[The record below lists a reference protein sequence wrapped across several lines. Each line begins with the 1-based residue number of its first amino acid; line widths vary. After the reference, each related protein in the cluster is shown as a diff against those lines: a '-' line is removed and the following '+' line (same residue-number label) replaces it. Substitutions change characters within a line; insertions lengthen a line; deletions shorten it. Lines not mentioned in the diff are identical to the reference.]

1 VTKFVALLRGIN
13 VGGKHVLPMQELREL
28 LAELGCED
36 VATYIQSGNVVFNH
50 SGKPG
55 NLSEDISDAIEAQFG
70 FRPFVLLMSATDF
83 IAVASANPY
92 SSMVVEPKFLHVC
105 FLSELA
111 KQPGI
116 ERMAELAS
124 ATEQYVLTD
133 TALYLSAPDGIG
145 RSKLAHE
152 VETCLGVRTTGRNAR
167 TVGKICE
174 MIESLG

>member
-1 VTKFVALLRGIN
+1 MQDLRG
-13 VGGKHVLPMQELREL
+13 L
-28 LAELGCED
+28 LASLGCEGVD
-36 VATYIQSGNVVFNH
+36 TYIQSGNVVFNH
-50 SGKPG
+50 SGKTG

-70 FRPFVLLMSATDF
+70 FRAFVLLMPATDLM
-83 IAVASANPY
+83 AVASANPF
-92 SSMVVEPKFLHVC
+92 SSTVVEPKFLHVC

-111 KQPGI
+111 KQPDI

-145 RSKLAHE
+145 RSKLAHN
-152 VETCLGVRTTGRNAR
+152 VEKCLGVRTTGRNAR

-174 MIESLG
+174 MIEALG

>member
-1 VTKFVALLRGIN
+1 
-13 VGGKHVLPMQELREL
+13 MQEFRNL
-28 LAELGCED
+28 LSELGCED
-36 VATYIQSGNVVFNH
+36 VATYIRSGNAVFNY
-50 SGKPG
+50 SGSTA
-55 NLSEDISDAIEAQFG
+55 NLSAEISDAIEEQYG
-70 FRPFVLLMSATDF
+70 FRPFVLLMPATDF
-83 IAVASANPY
+83 LAVALANPY
-92 SSMVVEPKFLHVC
+92 SSKAVEPKFLHVC

-111 KQPGI
+111 KQPDI

-174 MIESLG
+174 MIESLR